1 MIHLTKVQLLIVWI
15 CLHIS
20 TQAKGSI
27 THENSIE
34 EKLIMVNPSVT
45 YEDRPGIDCNAGDCF
60 EKDSCTCCDE
70 KNCWCS
76 KFEDALH
83 CVEDSTVILPNGSLE
98 NFSSNILLSNIT
110 NISII
115 GYHKLI
121 SINCHARGSV
131 VFKNCKNIVI
141 ENITYHVAVMKM
153 IGIFMVYQVVMV
165 YQFTRIVII
174 FMIIFLDYTS
184 TV

>member
-70 KNCWCS
+70 KIVGAVSLRMHYIVW
-76 KFEDALH
+76 K
-83 CVEDSTVILPNGSLE
+83 TV
-98 NFSSNILLSNIT
+98 LSFCQMV
-110 NISII
+110 
-115 GYHKLI
+115 HWK
-121 SINCHARGSV
+121 
-131 VFKNCKNIVI
+131 
-141 ENITYHVAVMKM
+141 
-153 IGIFMVYQVVMV
+153 IFHP
-165 YQFTRIVII
+165 I
-174 FMIIFLDYTS
+174 FC
-184 TV
+184 